1 MVGPEF
7 FARLSVVFMMAFVII
22 FDRLHWRHKYGWLA
36 TNLMTQGESQSL
48 LRILA
53 ALQNEEDED

>member
-1 MVGPEF
+1 MSGSQF
-7 FARLSVVFMMAFVII
+7 FALHSVVFMMGFVLV
-22 FDRLHWRHKYGWLA
+22 FDRMHWRHKYGWLA

-53 ALQNEEDED
+53 ALQNEGDED